1 MTSHVLP
8 EEPSPVWDSSFAT
21 PDDFLV
27 PSPVWDA
34 SLQRGKILE
43 HACDAV
49 GVVDGI
55 RLGLIAEPLVAAEGK
70 ATLQSV
76 RLQRL
81 RGSDPATAGTRPL
94 PPLDPT
100 LVRVEVGGVELSPR
114 MEAVGRA
121 GLRLL
126 VPEPTSPTSLRVTY
140 GTGAHAV
147 LLTTTLQPPRHYD
160 VHVVQ
165 HSHLDIGYT
174 DRQHVVRAQ
183 HLGYL
188 DDVLRLVRDTDG
200 LSEAAQFR
208 WNEEALFSV
217 ADWFACRPAARQR
230 EFLDRV
236 AQGRI
241 SLSAMPF
248 NLHTEMCSTDEL
260 HELLRPALTMK
271 QRHGVVFRSAMQTD
285 VPGHVVGL
293 PDALSQFG
301 VQYLSVAH
309 NWAGRSNPDGLGQM
323 AMPRLFRWRGPEG
336 GEVVVWR
343 TDTPHGLAYME
354 GPMVGLHESYDVTS
368 DVFGAYLAS
377 LGTRPYP
384 LPVGSIF
391 GWLDGGADVNERPP
405 FAWDV
410 LHLRTHGR
418 WSDNAGP
425 SRAVSDIVEEWNRR
439 WLYPRLRVSTNEAFF
454 DDALSRL
461 GDVIPTYTGD
471 WNDWW
476 AHGVGSATAPVGLAR
491 QAQNDLADA
500 QTLGAAARLL
510 GPAAADS
517 PVVQPDQGYRQLAL
531 WDEHTWGASN
541 SWEHADHGSSAGE
554 HQWAW
559 KVARAYAAVDESDRA
574 LQLSREALAATLPRH
589 PDALLSV
596 YAFNVASATRTD
608 ELEMFLP
615 AGLVPLTQAV
625 ALVDARSGATLA
637 HTERLEEAGSRALGR
652 YLTCRV
658 TDVPSVGFVRLDLTH
673 AEAAPAP
680 AVALVDPTH
689 LENEFLA
696 VTIDL
701 STGTLSS
708 VVDRTTGREL
718 VSARSPFGLNHYVYD
733 RYSTIGRS
741 NHNSS
746 KFADVG
752 NLALISSRDVGGP
765 AGVVSATADAR
776 GQQVV
781 LRQQVVGAEWLEVTY
796 RLPAGVAHL
805 EITNRLS
812 KNSTWDKESAFFAF
826 PFASDQPRVL
836 EESAGGLTGP
846 GVEQV
851 PGGAEYMRAIRHF
864 VSLEDA
870 DGAIGW
876 ATAEAPLIQVGN
888 LALPYVPF
896 PPTLPRTEPGTVFSW
911 VHNNIWDT
919 NFPVEQSFETDL
931 RYRVAAADGDGPAL
945 AARTAASLVQPLRA
959 VLAEMPADQ
968 PPAEASLFGSSDQ
981 RVQLVG
987 LQHQADDRV
996 LVRLRSNA
1004 PEGLSAAIRL
1014 PADVTGAASSSY
1026 LGEAGDP
1033 LRIVDGAVQLTF
1045 QGSGVQ
1051 AMLLTLA
1058 NAPG

>member
-8 EEPSPVWDSSFAT
+8 DEPGPVWDSSFAT
-21 PDDFLV
+21 TDDFLV

-34 SLQRGKILE
+34 SLQRGKIVE
-43 HACDAV
+43 HACD
-49 GVVDGI
+49 VVVALPDGT
-55 RLGLIAEPLVAAEGK
+55 RLGLIAEPLVAADGDG
-70 ATLQSV
+70 TVQSV

-81 RGSDPATAGTRPL
+81 GAAGSATPERTAAAV
-94 PPLDPT
+94 DPT
-100 LVRVEVGGVELSPR
+100 LVRVELGGTELTPR
-114 MEAVGRA
+114 TEPVGRA

-126 VPEPTSPTSLRVTY
+126 VPEVTDPTPVVVTY
-140 GTGAHAV
+140 GTGAEAV
-147 LLTTTLQPPRHYD
+147 VLAATLQRPRHYD

-188 DDVLRLVRDTDG
+188 DDVLRLLRDTDG

-208 WNEEALFSV
+208 WNEEALYSV
-217 ADWFACRPAARQR
+217 VDWFANRPEARQR

-241 SLSAMPF
+241 SLSALPF
-248 NLHTEMCSTDEL
+248 NLHSEMCSTDEL
-260 HELLRPALTMK
+260 HELLRPAQALR
-271 QRHGVVFRSAMQTD
+271 QAHGVEFRSAMQTD

-301 VQYLSVAH
+301 VRYLSVAH
-309 NWAGRSNPDGLGQM
+309 NWAGRSHPDGHGQM

-354 GPMVGLHESYDVTS
+354 GPMVGFHETYDVTS
-368 DVFGAYLAS
+368 DVFSAYLAS

-391 GWLDGGADVNERPP
+391 GWLDGGTDVEERPP

-425 SRAVSDIVEEWNRR
+425 SRAVSDIVEEWNSR
-439 WLYPRLRVSTNEAFF
+439 WLFPRLRVSTNEAFF
-454 DDALSRL
+454 DDAVARL
-461 GDVIPTYTGD
+461 GDTIPTHTGD

-500 QTLGAAARLL
+500 EALGAAARLL
-510 GPAAADS
+510 DAATPDG
-517 PVVQPDQGYRQLAL
+517 PVVDPDEGYRQLAL

-574 LQLSREALAATLPRH
+574 LQLARQALAATLPRH
-589 PDALLSV
+589 RNALVSV
-596 YAFNVASATRTD
+596 YCFNVTGATRTD
-608 ELEMFLP
+608 EVELFLP
-615 AGLVPLTQAV
+615 AGLVPLTQPV
-625 ALVDARSGATLA
+625 SLLDARSGAVLA
-637 HTERLEEAGSRALGR
+637 HVERTEDAGSRGLGR
-652 YLTCRV
+652 YVTCRV
-658 TDVPSVGFVRLDLTH
+658 ADVGSVGFVRLDLVS
-673 AEAAPAP
+673 AEAGPRP
-680 AVALVDPTH
+680 AVPLTDPTH
-689 LENEFLA
+689 LENEHLA
-696 VTIDL
+696 VTVDL
-701 STGTLSS
+701 ATGALSS
-708 VVDRTTGREL
+708 VVDRATGREL
-718 VSARSPFGLNHYVYD
+718 VSASSPFGFNHYVYD
-733 RYSTIGRS
+733 RYSTVGRS

-746 KFADVG
+746 KFADAG
-752 NLALISSRDVGGP
+752 NLALISSRDVAGP
-765 AGVVSATADAR
+765 AAVVSATADAR

-781 LRQQVVGAEWLEVTY
+781 LRQQVVGADWLEITY
-796 RLPAGVAHL
+796 RLPTGVAHL
-805 EITNRLS
+805 EITDRLAKS
-812 KNSTWDKESAFFAF
+812 STWDKESAFFAF
-826 PFASDQPRVL
+826 PFATAEPTVL

-846 GVEQV
+846 GVAQV

-864 VSLEDA
+864 ISLQ
-870 DGAIGW
+870 DGAGSIGW
-876 ATAEAPLIQVGN
+876 ATAEVPLVEVGN

-919 NFPVEQSFETDL
+919 NFPVQQSFVTDL
-931 RYRVAAADGDGPAL
+931 HYRVAAGTGDGPAL
-945 AARTAASLVQPLRA
+945 AAATAASLVQPLRA
-959 VLAEMPADQ
+959 VLAEAPGADA
-968 PPAEASLFGSSDQ
+968 PAEASLLGFSDP

-987 LQHQADDRV
+987 VQHQADDRV
-996 LVRLRSNA
+996 LLRLRSNA
-1004 PEGLSAAIRL
+1004 PEGLTTQVTL
-1014 PADVTGAASSSY
+1014 PPGVVGATRSSY
-1026 LGEAGDP
+1026 LGEAGEVLP
-1033 LRIVDGAVQLTF
+1033 VVDGRMTLTF
-1045 QGSGVQ
+1045 QGSGALAV
-1051 AMLLTLA
+1051 LLTLTPA
-1058 NAPG
+1058 G

>member
-21 PDDFLV
+21 SENFLV

-43 HACDAV
+43 HACDAIAV
-49 GVVDGI
+49 LDGTRI
-55 RLGLIAEPLVAAEGK
+55 GLIAEPLVAADGGG
-70 ATLQSV
+70 TVQSV

-81 RGSDPATAGTRPL
+81 SGSDSSTVEVRPV
-94 PPLDPT
+94 PPLDPA
-100 LVRVEVGGVELSPR
+100 LVSVELGGVKLSPR
-114 MEAVGRA
+114 IETVGRA

-126 VPEPTSPTSLRVTY
+126 VPEVTSPTPLRVTY
-140 GTGAHAV
+140 RGGDHSVV
-147 LLTTTLQPPRHYD
+147 LTATLAPPRHYE

-188 DDVLRLVRDTDG
+188 DEVLRLVRDTDG
-200 LSEAAQFR
+200 LSEAARFR

-217 ADWFACRPAARQR
+217 VDWFANRPEPRRR
-230 EFLDRV
+230 EFLERV

-248 NLHTEMCSTDEL
+248 NLHSEMCSTDEL
-260 HELLRPALTMK
+260 HELLRPALTM
-271 QRHGVVFRSAMQTD
+271 QQHHGVSFRSAMQTD

-293 PDALSQFG
+293 PDALSQLG
-301 VQYLSVAH
+301 VRYLSVAH
-309 NWAGRSNPDGLGQM
+309 NWAGRSNPDGVGQM
-323 AMPRLFRWRGPEG
+323 TMPRMFRWRGPEG

-368 DVFGAYLAS
+368 EIFGAYLAS

-391 GWLDGGADVNERPP
+391 GWLDGGADVGERPP
-405 FAWDV
+405 YAWDV

-425 SRAVSDIVEEWNRR
+425 SRAVSDIVEEWNSR
-439 WLYPRLRVSTNEAFF
+439 WLFPHLRVSTNEAFF
-454 DDALSRL
+454 DDAVGRL
-461 GDVIPTYTGD
+461 GEVIPTYTGD

-510 GPAAADS
+510 DPTAAAS
-517 PVVQPDQGYRQLAL
+517 PVVAPDEGYRQLAL

-541 SWEHADHGSSAGE
+541 SWEHTDHGSSAGE

-574 LQLSREALAATLPRH
+574 LQLSRQALAAGLPRH
-589 PDALLSV
+589 PDALVSV
-596 YAFNVASATRTD
+596 YAFNVTGATRTD
-608 ELEMFLP
+608 ELELFLP
-615 AGLVPLTQAV
+615 AGLVPLDQPV
-625 ALVDARSGATLA
+625 ALVDARSGSTLA
-637 HTERLEEAGSRALGR
+637 HTERTEDAGSRALGR

-658 TDVPSVGFVRLDLTH
+658 GDVPSVGFVRLDLVG
-673 AEAAPAP
+673 AEVGPARAA
-680 AVALVDPTH
+680 ALADPTH
-689 LENEFLA
+689 LENDFLA
-696 VTIDL
+696 VTVDL

-708 VVDRTTGREL
+708 VVDRITGREL
-718 VSARSPFGLNHYVYD
+718 VSAASPFGLNHYVYD

-746 KFADVG
+746 KFADSG
-752 NLALISSRDVGGP
+752 NLALISSREVGGP

-796 RLPAGVAHL
+796 RLPTGLAHL
-805 EITNRLS
+805 EITNRL
-812 KNSTWDKESAFFAF
+812 KKASTWDKESAFFAF
-826 PFASDQPRVL
+826 PFASKEPTVV

-846 GVEQV
+846 GLEQV

-864 VSLEDA
+864 VGLQDR
-870 DGAIGW
+870 DGAVGW

-896 PPTLPRTEPGTVFSW
+896 PSTLPRTEPGTVFSW

-919 NFPVEQSFETDL
+919 NFPGEQSFETDL
-931 RYRVAAADGDGPAL
+931 RYRIAAGSGDAATL

-959 VLAEMPADQ
+959 VLAESTADR
-968 PPAEASLFGSSDQ
+968 PPAEVSCSASQTPVSSWSECSTSPTT
-981 RVQLVG
+981 V
-987 LQHQADDRV
+987 
-996 LVRLRSNA
+996 
-1004 PEGLSAAIRL
+1004 
-1014 PADVTGAASSSY
+1014 SSS
-1026 LGEAGDP
+1026 GCGP
-1033 LRIVDGAVQLTF
+1033 TRST
-1045 QGSGVQ
+1045 GSPPRSGCRAQ
-1051 AMLLTLA
+1051 SPA
-1058 NAPG
+1058 

>member
-8 EEPSPVWDSSFAT
+8 DEPSPVWDSSFAT
-21 PDDFLV
+21 SDDFLV

-43 HACDAV
+43 HSCDAV
-49 GVVDGI
+49 AVLDGI
-55 RLGLIAEPLVAAEGK
+55 RLGLIAEPLVATDGDR
-70 ATLQSV
+70 TVQSV

-81 RGSDPATAGTRPL
+81 AGTDPATVELHPQR
-94 PPLDPT
+94 PLDPS
-100 LVRVEVGGVELSPR
+100 LVRLELGGATLSPR
-114 MEAVGRA
+114 TEPVGRA

-126 VPEPTSPTSLRVTY
+126 VPEVTSPTEVRVTY
-140 GTGAHAV
+140 GQGSASV
-147 LLTTTLQPPRHYD
+147 VLTTTLQPPRHYD
-160 VHVVQ
+160 VHVIQ

-188 DDVLRLVRDTDG
+188 DDVLRLLRDTDG

-217 ADWFACRPAARQR
+217 EDWFANRPEARRR

-236 AQGRI
+236 SQGRI

-248 NLHTEMCSTDEL
+248 NLHSEMCSIDEL
-260 HELLRPALTMK
+260 HELLRPALALK
-271 QRHGVVFRSAMQTD
+271 QRHGIAFRSAMQTD

-293 PDALSQFG
+293 PDALSGFG

-368 DVFGAYLAS
+368 EVFGAYLAS

-391 GWLDGGADVNERPP
+391 GWLDGGADVDERPP

-425 SRAVSDIVEEWNRR
+425 SRAVSDIVEEWNSR
-439 WLYPRLRVSTNEAFF
+439 WLFPRLRVSTNEAFF
-454 DDALSRL
+454 DDAVSRL

-510 GPAAADS
+510 DPAAPAA
-517 PVVQPDQGYRQLAL
+517 PVVQPDEGYRQLAL

-574 LQLSREALAATLPRH
+574 LQLSREALAAGLPRH
-589 PDALLSV
+589 PDALVSV
-596 YAFNVASATRTD
+596 YAFNVTATTRTD
-608 ELEMFLP
+608 ELELFLP
-615 AGLVPLTQAV
+615 AGLVPLGQPV
-625 ALVDARSGATLA
+625 ALVDARSGTTLP
-637 HTERLEEAGSRALGR
+637 HTERPEEAGSRALGR

-658 TDVPSVGFVRLDLTH
+658 ADVPSVGFVRLDL
-673 AEAAPAP
+673 
-680 AVALVDPTH
+680 
-689 LENEFLA
+689 
-696 VTIDL
+696 I
-701 STGTLSS
+701 
-708 VVDRTTGREL
+708 R
-718 VSARSPFGLNHYVYD
+718 
-733 RYSTIGRS
+733 
-741 NHNSS
+741 
-746 KFADVG
+746 
-752 NLALISSRDVGGP
+752 
-765 AGVVSATADAR
+765 ADAPPAR
-776 GQQVV
+776 RDHAGRPHPPGERVPRRHRRPVHRHPV
-781 LRQQVVGAEWLEVTY
+781 LGRRPGHG
-796 RLPAGVAHL
+796 PG
-805 EITNRLS
+805 
-812 KNSTWDKESAFFAF
+812 
-826 PFASDQPRVL
+826 
-836 EESAGGLTGP
+836 AGG
-846 GVEQV
+846 
-851 PGGAEYMRAIRHF
+851 GG
-864 VSLEDA
+864 
-870 DGAIGW
+870 
-876 ATAEAPLIQVGN
+876 Q
-888 LALPYVPF
+888 
-896 PPTLPRTEPGTVFSW
+896 
-911 VHNNIWDT
+911 
-919 NFPVEQSFETDL
+919 PVRL
-931 RYRVAAADGDGPAL
+931 
-945 AARTAASLVQPLRA
+945 QPLRLRP
-959 VLAEMPADQ
+959 VLHHRALEPQLLEVRRRREPGADQ
-968 PPAEASLFGSSDQ
+968 QPRRRRPG
-981 RVQLVG
+981 RCG
-987 LQHQADDRV
+987 LRH
-996 LVRLRSNA
+996 
-1004 PEGLSAAIRL
+1004 P
-1014 PADVTGAASSSY
+1014 
-1026 LGEAGDP
+1026 
-1033 LRIVDGAVQLTF
+1033 
-1045 QGSGVQ
+1045 
-1051 AMLLTLA
+1051 
-1058 NAPG
+1058 

>member
-8 EEPSPVWDSSFAT
+8 DEPGPVWDSTFAT
-21 PDDFLV
+21 TDDFLV

-34 SLQRGKILE
+34 SLQRGKIVE

-49 GVVDGI
+49 VASGST
-55 RLGLIAEPLVAAEGK
+55 RLGLIAEPLVAADGDG
-70 ATLQSV
+70 TVQSL

-81 RGSDPATAGTRPL
+81 PGTGGAATGWRAAE
-94 PPLDPT
+94 PLDPAQ
-100 LVRVEVGGVELSPR
+100 VRVELGGVDVTPR
-114 MEAVGRA
+114 TEPVGPA

-126 VPEPTSPTSLRVTY
+126 VPEVTAPTPVRVTC
-140 GTGAHAV
+140 GTGEDAV
-147 LLTTTLQPPRHYD
+147 VLATTLQPPRHYD

-200 LSEAAQFR
+200 LSEPARFR

-217 ADWFACRPAARQR
+217 EDWFANRPETKRR
-230 EFLDRV
+230 EFLQRV
-236 AQGRI
+236 AEGRI
-241 SLSAMPF
+241 SLSALPF
-248 NLHTEMCSTDEL
+248 NLHSEMCSTDEL
-260 HELLRPALTMK
+260 HELLRPALGLR
-271 QRHGVVFRSAMQTD
+271 QRYGVPFRSAMQTD

-293 PDALSQFG
+293 PDALAQNG
-301 VQYLSVAH
+301 VRYLSVAH
-309 NWAGRSNPDGLGQM
+309 NWAGRSHPDGHGQM

-354 GPMVGLHESYDVTS
+354 GPMVGLHENYAVTS

-391 GWLDGGADVNERPP
+391 GWLDGGTDVEERPP

-410 LHLRTHGR
+410 LHIRTHGR

-425 SRAVSDIVEEWNRR
+425 SRAVSDIVEEWNSR
-439 WLYPRLRVSTNEAFF
+439 WLWPRLRVSTNEAFF
-454 DDALSRL
+454 DDAVERL
-461 GDVIPTYTGD
+461 GDVIPTHTGD

-510 GPAAADS
+510 DPATPAA
-517 PVVQPDQGYRQLAL
+517 PVVDPDPGYRELAL

-559 KVARAYAAVDESDRA
+559 KVARAYAAVDASDRA
-574 LQLSREALAATLPRH
+574 LQLSRQALAAALPRH
-589 PDALLSV
+589 RDALVSA
-596 YAFNVASATRTD
+596 YAFNVTGSARTD
-608 ELEMFLP
+608 ELELFLP
-615 AGLVPLTQAV
+615 AGLVPLTRPVAV
-625 ALVDARSGATLA
+625 VDARTGEVLP
-637 HTERLEEAGSRALGR
+637 HTERPEEAGSRALGR

-658 TDVPSVGFVRLDLTH
+658 ADVPPVGHVRLDLRP
-673 AEAAPAP
+673 ADAPPAP
-680 AVALVDPTH
+680 AVPLADPTR
-689 LENEFLA
+689 LENEHLA
-696 VTIDL
+696 VTVDL
-701 STGTLSS
+701 ATGTLSS
-708 VVDRTTGREL
+708 VVDRATGREL
-718 VSARSPFGLNHYVYD
+718 VETRSPFGFNHYVYD
-733 RYSTIGRS
+733 RYSTVGRS

-746 KFADVG
+746 KFADAG
-752 NLALISSRDVGGP
+752 NLALISSRDVAGP
-765 AGVVSATADAR
+765 AAVVSATSDPR
-776 GQQVV
+776 GQQVT

-805 EITNRLS
+805 EITDRLA
-812 KNSTWDKESAFFAF
+812 KGSTWDKESAFFAF
-826 PFASDQPRVL
+826 PFALEQPTVL

-846 GVEQV
+846 AVGQV

-864 VSLEDA
+864 VSLQDA
-870 DGAIGW
+870 AGSVGW
-876 ATAEAPLIQVGN
+876 ATAEVPLVEVGN

-896 PPTLPRTEPGTVFSW
+896 PATLPRTEPGTLFSW

-919 NFPVEQSFETDL
+919 NFPVQQSFETDL
-931 RYRVAAADGDGPAL
+931 HYRVAAGTGDGPAL
-945 AARTAASLVQPLRA
+945 AAATAASLVQPLRA
-959 VLAEMPADQ
+959 VLAEAPGDE
-968 PPAEASLFGSSDQ
+968 PPAEGSLLGFSDP

-987 LQHQADDRV
+987 LQHQADDR
-996 LVRLRSNA
+996 LLLRLRSNA
-1004 PEGLSAAIRL
+1004 PEGLTTQVRL
-1014 PADVTGAASSSY
+1014 PADVTAASLASY
-1026 LGEAGDP
+1026 LGEPGEELP
-1033 LRIVDGAVQLTF
+1033 VVDGRVAVTF
-1045 QGSGVQ
+1045 AGSGARAV
-1051 AMLLTLA
+1051 LLTLA
-1058 NAPG
+1058 PRG

>member
-8 EEPSPVWDSSFAT
+8 DEPGPVWDSSFAT
-21 PDDFLV
+21 TDDFLV

-49 GVVDGI
+49 AVVDGG
-55 RLGLIAEPLVAAEGK
+55 RLGLIAEPLVAADGDR
-70 ATLQSV
+70 TVQSV

-81 RGSDPATAGTRPL
+81 RDTDPATAGRPAA
-94 PPLDPT
+94 PLDPA
-100 LVRVEVGGVELSPR
+100 LARVELGGSELSPR
-114 MEAVGRA
+114 TEAVGRA

-126 VPEPTSPTSLRVTY
+126 VPEVTAPTPLRVSY
-140 GTGAHAV
+140 GSGADAV
-147 LLTTTLQPPRHYD
+147 VLTTTLQPPRHYD

-217 ADWFACRPAARQR
+217 EDWFANRPAARQR
-230 EFLDRV
+230 EFLERV
-236 AQGRI
+236 RQGRI
-241 SLSAMPF
+241 SLSALPF
-248 NLHTEMCSTDEL
+248 NLHSEMCSTDEL
-260 HELLRPALTMK
+260 HELLRPALALK
-271 QRHGVVFRSAMQTD
+271 QRHGVDFRSAMQTD
-285 VPGHVVGL
+285 VPGHVIGL

-301 VQYLSVAH
+301 VRYLSVAH
-309 NWAGRSNPDGLGQM
+309 NWAGRSHPDGLGQM

-368 DVFGAYLAS
+368 EVFSAYLAS

-391 GWLDGGADVNERPP
+391 GWLDGGEDVDQRPP

-439 WLYPRLRVSTNEAFF
+439 WLFPRLRVSTNEAFF
-454 DDALSRL
+454 DDAVDRL

-510 GPAAADS
+510 DVASTTA
-517 PVVQPDQGYRQLAL
+517 PVVDPDEGYRQLAL

-574 LQLSREALAATLPRH
+574 LQLARQALAATLPRH
-589 PDALLSV
+589 PDALVSV
-596 YAFNVASATRTD
+596 YAFNVTGAARTE
-608 ELEMFLP
+608 ELEVFLP
-615 AGLVPLTQAV
+615 AGLVPLRSPV
-625 ALVDARSGATLA
+625 SVVDARTGTALP
-637 HTERLEEAGSRALGR
+637 HVERTEDAGSRGLGR

-658 TDVPSVGFVRLDLTH
+658 AEVPGVGFVRLDLVP
-673 AEAAPAP
+673 AEAGPAP
-680 AVALVDPTH
+680 AVALADVTR
-689 LENEFLA
+689 LENEFLT
-696 VTIDL
+696 VIVDL
-701 STGTLSS
+701 ATGTLSS
-708 VVDRTTGREL
+708 VVDRRTGREL
-718 VSARSPFGLNHYVYD
+718 VSRSGPFGFNHYVYD

-746 KFADVG
+746 KFADAG
-752 NLALISSRDVGGP
+752 NLALISSRDVAGP
-765 AGVVSATADAR
+765 AGVVSATSDAR

-796 RLPAGVAHL
+796 RLPAGIAHL
-805 EITNRLS
+805 EITNRLR
-812 KNSTWDKESAFFAF
+812 KGSTWDKESAFFAF
-826 PFASDQPRVL
+826 PFATTDPTVL
-836 EESAGGLTGP
+836 QESAGGLTGP
-846 GVEQV
+846 GLAQV

-864 VSLEDA
+864 VSLQDEA
-870 DGAIGW
+870 GAIGW
-876 ATAEAPLIQVGN
+876 ATAEVPLVEVGN

-896 PPTLPRTEPGTVFSW
+896 PATLPRSEPGTVFSW

-931 RYRVAAADGDGPAL
+931 RYRVAAGPGDAPSL
-945 AARTAASLVQPLRA
+945 AAATAASLVQPLRA
-959 VLAEMPADQ
+959 VLAETPGED
-968 PPAEASLFGSSDQ
+968 PPAEASLLGFSDP

-987 LQHQADDRV
+987 VQHQPDDRV

-1004 PEGLSAAIRL
+1004 PEGLTTQISL
-1014 PADVTGAASSSY
+1014 PPGVVGAHRSSY

-1033 LRIVDGAVQLTF
+1033 LEITDGSATLSF
-1045 QGSGVQ
+1045 AGSGALAV
-1051 AMLLTLA
+1051 LLTL
-1058 NAPG
+1058 GGRG